1 MTADRERAIR
11 ERLAAATPGRWDW
24 NHRYELHN
32 TKAAIIEVE
41 QIATGAH
48 VLKVAQPD
56 AALIA
61 NAPADL
67 AYLLDRVA
75 ELTRDLDAARTALA
89 ADAPANVFVSE
100 AHSTAQFYIGADTR
114 EEAEMATLSVI
125 WDKFDAMV
133 ALVAPRNVVR
143 FNIGHLKD
151 VIAALAIISQR
162 AAALADDGEA

>member
-1 MTADRERAIR
+1 MTANAGDRERAI
-11 ERLAAATPGRWDW
+11 ESIRLRWKDASR
-24 NHRYELHN
+24 NYEASQDIHTL
-32 TKAAIIEVE
+32 
-41 QIATGAH
+41 
-48 VLKVAQPD
+48 
-56 AALIA
+56 
-61 NAPADL
+61 L
-67 AYLLDRVA
+67 ARVD
-75 ELTRDLDAARTALA
+75 ELTRERDDARTALEA
-89 ADAPANVFVSE
+89 GAPANVFVSE
-100 AHSTAQFYIGADTR
+100 AHSTAQFYVGADTR

>member
-1 MTADRERAIR
+1 MTANANDRERAIR

-75 ELTRDLDAARTALA
+75 ELTRERDSARTAL
-89 ADAPANVFVSE
+89 E
-100 AHSTAQFYIGADTR
+100 ACKPLVDGEWRRDR
-114 EEAEMATLSVI
+114 EQLRLG
-125 WDKFDAMV
+125 KFDYKSPD
-133 ALVAPRNVVR
+133 ALKELPT
-143 FNIGHLKD
+143 
-151 VIAALAIISQR
+151 
-162 AAALADDGEA
+162 ADLYYSI